1 MLLHKKSNVPKPN
14 MVGWWREREGTKP
27 RRGSLVWLLPCHM
40 IDIEK
45 IISPNA
51 TNWMKITEYVMISA
65 NSLDLKRKK

>member
-1 MLLHKKSNVPKPN
+1 M
-14 MVGWWREREGTKP
+14 GERERRYKP

-65 NSLDLKRKK
+65 NCKKTVKVVEML